1 MFEREETARG
11 LKLKTNKSLDKK
23 NSRHHVIPLSFPKR
37 MLFLF
42 FFYLLLYGALL
53 IVSLNQS
60 KILDDT
66 LLKKLKN
73 GDHFNKL
80 RLKNYETFSLLNDLK
95 LNFNLTTKRNEE
107 ITKLIS
113 EASDELSIIVN
124 LDSDLT
130 TEERRIWRQLLQKNL
145 CQDLIDETNTKI
157 CEKIG
162 EGVLTKGTITI
173 SHYNKFD

>member
-1 MFEREETARG
+1 MFEREESARG
-11 LKLKTNKSLDKK
+11 SKLKPTKSLEKK
-23 NSRHHVIPLSFPKR
+23 NSRHHVIALSFPKR

-80 RLKNYETFSLLNDLK
+80 RLKNYEAFSLLNDLK
-95 LNFNLTTKRNEE
+95 LNFNLTKKGNDD
-107 ITKLIS
+107 ITKLLS
-113 EASDELSIIVN
+113 EASDELNIIVN
-124 LDSDLT
+124 LDGDLT
-130 TEERRIWRQLLQKNL
+130 TEERKIWRELLQKNL
-145 CQDLIDETNTKI
+145 CQDLIDATNTKI

-162 EGVLTKGTITI
+162 EGILTKGTITI
-173 SHYNKFD
+173 KISYNSD